1 MDLPCPLCNQH
12 ELVPFYRDPRR
23 EYLRC
28 GHCQLISVP
37 AHYHLSEAME
47 RHEYDLHI
55 NSPEDEGYRHFL
67 NRLLEPMNA
76 TLPPGSSGLDFGS
89 GPGPTLSLMFK
100 QAGHRVSIYDKFY
113 APDST
118 VFEQPYDFITATE
131 VVEHLQ
137 QPITELER
145 LWHCLKPGGVL
156 GIMTKLAL
164 DRERFAHWHYK
175 NDLTHISFFSRESFE
190 WLSLHWEA
198 DLQFIANDV
207 ILLHKP
213 TS

>member
-1 MDLPCPLCNQH
+1 
-12 ELVPFYRDPRR
+12 
-23 EYLRC
+23 
-28 GHCQLISVP
+28 
-37 AHYHLSEAME
+37 ME